1 MKRFNSR
8 SKKIWS
14 TIGIILLIVLVVS
27 LVVALFPEKR
37 DDGFNR
43 VRTEWAVGNLSDGKY
58 VADNSVNLVSDYI
71 KFNDGFRVE
80 IDFDKVCQFTYYM
93 YDEDKNV
100 IGEINGPYD
109 STTTIKSGPDGVCYV
124 RFVITGFDD
133 EDDHISKLEVFEYSN
148 YVKIFT
154 LSEEDTE

>member
-27 LVVALFPEKR
+27 LIVSLFPEKR

-43 VRTEWAVGNLSDGKY
+43 VRTEWAIGNLSDGKY
-58 VADNSVNLVSDYI
+58 EADNSVNLVSDYI

-80 IDFDKVCQFTYYM
+80 IDFDKECQFVYYM

-100 IGEINGPYD
+100 IGDLNGPYD

-154 LSEEDTE
+154 LEEEDTE

>member
-58 VADNSVNLVSDYI
+58 EADNSVNLVSDYI

-80 IDFDKVCQFTYYM
+80 IDFDKECQFAYYM

-100 IGEINGPYD
+100 IGDLIGPYD

-133 EDDHISKLEVFEYSN
+133 EDDHISTLEVYKYSN
-148 YVKIFT
+148 YVKILT
-154 LSEEDTE
+154 LKEEDTE

>member
-27 LVVALFPEKR
+27 LVVALLPEKR

-43 VRTEWAVGNLSDGKY
+43 VRTEWAVGNLSEGKY

-71 KFNDGFRVE
+71 KIKDGFRVE
-80 IDFDKVCQFTYYM
+80 IEFDKECQFSYYI

-100 IGEINGPYD
+100 IGVINGPYD
-109 STTTIKSGPDGVCYV
+109 SSTTIKGGPDGVCYV
-124 RFVITGFDD
+124 RFVLTGFDD
-133 EDDHISKLEVFEYSN
+133 EDNHISKLEVFEYSN

-154 LSEEDTE
+154 LE